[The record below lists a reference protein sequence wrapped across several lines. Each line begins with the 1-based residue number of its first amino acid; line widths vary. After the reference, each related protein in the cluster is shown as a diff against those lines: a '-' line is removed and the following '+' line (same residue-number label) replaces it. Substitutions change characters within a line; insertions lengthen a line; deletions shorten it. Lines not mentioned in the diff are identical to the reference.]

1 LQLVVLQL
9 QMLVVLVVNLFME
22 WLLQVAV
29 LVEVVLALAH
39 QVQPLVAQVAV
50 QQQVV
55 VVLEQFHTQEHLRE
69 RQETS
74 AMEQV
79 A

>member
-39 QVQPLVAQVAV
+39 QVQLLAVLVAAPMQVVAV
-50 QQQVV
+50 EV
-55 VVLEQFHTQEHLRE
+55 QFHIQAHLRDQ
-69 RQETS
+69 QEMLVM
-74 AMEQV
+74 AQV
-79 A
+79 E